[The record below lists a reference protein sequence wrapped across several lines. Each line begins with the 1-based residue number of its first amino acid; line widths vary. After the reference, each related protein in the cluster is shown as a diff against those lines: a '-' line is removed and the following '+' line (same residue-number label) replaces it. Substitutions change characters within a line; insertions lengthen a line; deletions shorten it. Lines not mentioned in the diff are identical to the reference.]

1 MMNPYVYSGD
11 TSAPVAPSAGLERDQ
26 ASLRLLSLFHFI
38 YASVAGLAGLL
49 VLATLAIGCSIASAI
64 VHFGKMPAAGLLIG
78 GTLATAL
85 VAIAALIF
93 APAAVVFLSGMGLHR
108 GEARWFSRWVA
119 WLTLINVPLGTVLG
133 IYTLRVLSRPS
144 VQAFYRSRVV

>member
-11 TSAPVAPSAGLERDQ
+11 TSAPVAPSAGPERDQ

-49 VLATLAIGCSIASAI
+49 VLATLAIGCCIASAI
-64 VHFGKMPAAGLLIG
+64 VHFGKLPAGAHFVG

-85 VAIAALIF
+85 VAIAGLIF
-93 APAAVVFLSGMGLHR
+93 AQAAVVFLSGVGLRR
-108 GEARWFSRWVA
+108 GEARWFSRWAA
-119 WLTLINVPLGTVLG
+119 WLTIINVPLGTVLG

-144 VQAFYRSRVV
+144 VQAFYQSRPV

>member
-1 MMNPYVYSGD
+1 MNPYVYSGD

-38 YASVAGLAGLL
+38 YASIAGLAGFL
-49 VLATLAIGCSIASAI
+49 VLATLAVGCWIASAI
-64 VHFGKMPAAGLLIG
+64 VHFREVPSGALFIG

-85 VAIAALIF
+85 VAIAVLIF
-93 APAAVVFLSGMGLHR
+93 AQAAVVFLSGVGLHR

-119 WLTLINVPLGTVLG
+119 WLTIINVPLGTVLG

-144 VQAFYRSRVV
+144 VQTFYRSRVV